1 MTTVGVIG
9 GGQLAGM
16 MAKEAPSLGIKLM
29 VQTPHEQ
36 DSAVSLAK
44 QVIPAPL
51 TSISGT
57 KELAQYCDVIT
68 FENEFVDLPG
78 LQKLANEG
86 VCFRPSLQSLAP
98 LLDKYDQRCFLADLG
113 LPVPKFKPLEGAGDC
128 QEFGFPFVLKVRRHG
143 YDGQGTII
151 IKSQTELNSALVQ
164 LHHTDV
170 LIEEF
175 IPFEKELAVIVARGV
190 TGEIVTYPVVETYQ
204 KNQICHWVIAPIKL
218 SLSQQK
224 TVENIIQTLLRALDY
239 VGVMGIELFLTK
251 QGDILVNETAP
262 RTHNSGHYTLNGCVT
277 SQFALQLQ
285 AVTGQTFTQL
295 NLLGRG
301 ALMVNLLGHDN
312 PDTDYELKL
321 NQLAKIPHSFIHWYN
336 KKGTRLGRK
345 LGHIT
350 IILHSENIDNEAMK
364 IIKQVET
371 IWNLAPSH

>member
-9 GGQLAGM
+9 GGQLAWM
-16 MAKEAPSLGIKLM
+16 MAKEAPTIGVKLM
-29 VQTPHEQ
+29 VQTPDEH
-36 DSAVSLAK
+36 DSAVSLADK
-44 QVIPAPL
+44 IIPAPV
-51 TSISGT
+51 TSLSGT

-68 FENEFVDLPG
+68 FENEFVDLEG
-78 LQKLANEG
+78 LQKLADEG

-98 LLDKYDQRCFLADLG
+98 LLDKYDQRTFLADLG
-113 LPVPKFKPLEGAGDC
+113 LPVPKFKALKGAGDC
-128 QEFGFPFVLKVRRHG
+128 QEFGFPVVLKARRHG
-143 YDGQGTII
+143 YDGQGTIVVRNN
-151 IKSQTELNSALVQ
+151 TELNSALAQ

-175 IPFEKELAVIVARGV
+175 IPFERELAVIAARSV
-190 TGEIVTYPVVETYQ
+190 TGEIVIYPVVETYQ
-204 KNQICHWVIAPIKL
+204 KNQICHWVIAPTKL

-224 TVENIIQTLLRALDY
+224 TVENIAQTLLRALDY

-251 QGDILVNETAP
+251 EGNILVNETAP
-262 RTHNSGHYTLNGCVT
+262 RTHNSGHYTLDGCIT

-285 AVTGQTFTQL
+285 AVTGKPFTKL

-301 ALMVNLLGHDN
+301 ALMVNLLGHNN

-321 NQLAKIPHSFIHWYN
+321 NQLSKIPHSFIHWYN

-350 IILHSENIDNEAMK
+350 IILHSENIEDEAK
-364 IIKQVET
+364 DIIKQIEA
-371 IWNLAPSH
+371 IWN